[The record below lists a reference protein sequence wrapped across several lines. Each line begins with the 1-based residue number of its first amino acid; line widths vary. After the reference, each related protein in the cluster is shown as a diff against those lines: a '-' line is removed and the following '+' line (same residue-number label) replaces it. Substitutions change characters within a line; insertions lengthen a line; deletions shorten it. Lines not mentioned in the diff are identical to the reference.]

1 MQKARFLFSMLVR
14 NFCKRQINAASRKM
28 EFSDALGQA
37 LLAAVRK
44 EEEEARL
51 RVIRCSPVDVSVNMQ
66 KAMEAKRGLQ
76 EAEKL
81 AKKWRE
87 EAKEEYRERCLKII
101 SIRFNYIEFGPA
113 RRLRCIFR

>member
-1 MQKARFLFSMLVR
+1 MQKARVLFSMLVR
-14 NFCKRQINAASRKM
+14 NFCQRQLNAASRKM

-37 LLAAVRK
+37 LLTAARK
-44 EEEEARL
+44 EEEAARL
-51 RVIRCSPVDVSVNMQ
+51 AVIRCSPKDVSSNME

-87 EAKEEYRERCLKII
+87 ESRQEYRERCLKII